1 MSRTVGTLDAA
12 GPTGAETGR
21 YRFAALLVAV
31 ALVAAVAASL
41 GIGVRAIE
49 QAEAAVDE
57 PQYLLSALS
66 LAEDG
71 DLNIADEL
79 ADGRAS
85 GYHRSPLPVQTEV
98 RADGS
103 QVSPHDPLL
112 PLLLAPAVG
121 LGGWVGGKLL
131 LAATAAVLAALTLWV
146 AVRRFA
152 VPATLAAVVVA
163 VASASVPLAVYGH
176 QVYPEVPA
184 ALAVMVAVAA
194 LTGPLRRGGLTAWV
208 LAVVA
213 LPWLSVKYAPVAAV
227 LAVAGLWLL
236 WRSRRAALS
245 LAVVAVL
252 AAAGAVFLAVHRVVY
267 GGWTAYASG
276 DHFQATGE
284 FAVSGV
290 SPNYAGRSTR
300 LAGLLVDQD
309 FGLAAWQPA
318 WLLAVAAVAALV
330 RLRPRGWALLVVP
343 LLAGWLVA
351 TFVALTMHGF
361 WFPGRQIVVVAPLA
375 VVAVC
380 VWLAAVPWRTGW
392 WSITAVMGAVG
403 VAVYGWLIVAGRAG
417 TLDWVGA
424 PDVTPPA
431 PLAALR
437 SVLPDYRVLD
447 GTDWALHGVWALV
460 LVALAVAGHRS
471 VRTVVGARAA
481 TAADTGASADGG
493 QPTSPSLVFTTK
505 GEM

>member
-1 MSRTVGTLDAA
+1 MSRTVGALEAA
-12 GPTGAETGR
+12 GPAAAELGR
-21 YRFAALLVAV
+21 YRVTALALAV
-31 ALVAAVAASL
+31 ALVAALAASL

-57 PQYLLSALS
+57 PQYLLSAVS

-85 GYHRSPLPVQTEV
+85 DYHRSPLPVQTAV

-121 LGGWVGGKLL
+121 LGGWIGGKLL
-131 LAATAAVLAALTLWV
+131 LAGTAAVLAALTFWV

-152 VPATLAAVVVA
+152 VPVPLAAVVVA
-163 VASASVPLAVYGH
+163 VASASVPMAVYGH

-194 LTGPLRRGGLTAWV
+194 LTGPLRRGGLAAWV

-227 LAVAGLWLL
+227 VAVAGLLLL
-236 WRSRRAALS
+236 WRSGRAALS
-245 LAVVAVL
+245 FAVVGVLAV
-252 AAAGAVFLAVHRVVY
+252 AGAVFLAVHRVVY

-276 DHFQATGE
+276 DHFQTTGE

-290 SPNYAGRSTR
+290 SPDYAGRSVR

-309 FGLAAWQPA
+309 FGLVAWQPA

-330 RLRPRGWALLVVP
+330 RLRPRGWGLLVAP

-361 WFPGRQIVVVAPLA
+361 WFPGRQVVVVAPLA

-392 WSITAVMGAVG
+392 WSIAAALGAVG

-431 PLAALR
+431 PLAVLR

-447 GTDWALHGVWALV
+447 GTDWLLHGVWLLAL
-460 LVALAVAGHRS
+460 LALAVVGHRS
-471 VRTVVGARAA
+471 VRTVGGAQAAARAA
-481 TAADTGASADGG
+481 AAAG
-493 QPTSPSLVFTTK
+493 QPDSPRLVSTTK